1 MNSRNHKSHEFTEAI
16 ADLCD
21 GYFEWDISDHSF
33 KIHFSANFYDLIGY
47 EASQLPREDA
57 LWSKVIHPDDGPDFA
72 ADLKSLGSSGS
83 RSLRE
88 QTFNRE
94 LRFVTK
100 SGSVKWMLCRA
111 RFMAGGKTSS
121 IIGTLTDISAIK
133 GIKSRIDT
141 LEQAFLVKEN
151 ILRAM
156 DTQKQFL
163 AALIDS
169 LPIAMFCKDY
179 ESGVGKFVAWNS
191 NAESLWGLKRS
202 AIIGQS
208 DYDFFPKEQADF
220 FRQKDTETL
229 ISGKLVHIA
238 EESVDSPTVGH
249 RVVKTW
255 KVPINNGDGKSRF
268 LLGIS
273 LDITNEK
280 QLKNDLEVEKKVAIV
295 STNLASLGELT
306 AGVAHEVNGALASIF
321 GGIDLLRRT
330 DFSGEG
336 RSKLTE
342 IIDIMA
348 DRASRISDIVTGLK
362 RAARNNSTDDFVC
375 HSVRAI
381 VSDAIVLAEL
391 RRRNETIQLGISEV
405 LSDEMVECRPGQV
418 AQVLLN
424 LLTNSAD
431 AITELGDANKSAITI
446 TTVTNNDHV
455 IFTVEDSGI
464 GIPAGS
470 EEKIFQAFY
479 TTKAIGQGTGLG
491 LSISRRIAEAHG
503 GHLILERASGPTRFV
518 FAIRRSH
525 IKPGYL
531 VSGAKAP
538 ETR

>member
-1 MNSRNHKSHEFTEAI
+1 MNSKNHNSHEFAESI

-33 KIHFSANFYDLIGY
+33 KIHCSANLCDLLGY
-47 EASQLPREDA
+47 EASQLPSEDG
-57 LWSKVIHPDDGPDFA
+57 LWSKVLHPDDGPGFI

-83 RSLRE
+83 RDVRD

-111 RFMAGGKTSS
+111 RFIAGVKTSS
-121 IIGTLTDISAIK
+121 IIGTLTDISVIK
-133 GIKSRIDT
+133 GIQSRIDT
-141 LEQAFLVKEN
+141 LERAFLDKEN
-151 ILRAM
+151 VLRAM
-156 DTQKQFL
+156 DTQKKFL
-163 AALIDS
+163 ADLIDS

-179 ESGVGKFVAWNS
+179 ASGIGKFVAWNS
-191 NAESLWGLKRS
+191 SAESLWGLKRS

-229 ISGKLVHIA
+229 IGGKLVHIA

-255 KVPINNGDGKSRF
+255 KVPIINGKGKSRF

-306 AGVAHEVNGALASIF
+306 AGVAHEVNGPLASIF

-330 DFSGEG
+330 DFSGGG

-362 RAARNNSTDDFVC
+362 RAARVNSTDEFVC

-381 VSDAIVLAEL
+381 VSDAIILAEL
-391 RRRNETIQLGISEV
+391 RQRNDIIQLGISEV
-405 LSDEMVECRPGQV
+405 LPDVMVDCRPGQV

-431 AITELGDANKSAITI
+431 AITELGDFNETGITI
-446 TTVTNNDHV
+446 TTVTNDEQV
-455 IFTVEDSGI
+455 IFTVEDTGI

-479 TTKAIGQGTGLG
+479 TTKAIGLGTGLG

-525 IKPGYL
+525 PKLI
-531 VSGAKAP
+531 
-538 ETR
+538 